1 MGDIMRYIVDRI
13 ENGYVVLEDD
23 NQAFINVSIDEF
35 NFDIEEGNVIDY
47 IDGEYIKNFDA
58 ENKRTEIIKEKM
70 ESVWDD

>member
-1 MGDIMRYIVDRI
+1 MRYIVDRI